1 LETGKTQFRI
11 GDVRFDAGSG
21 ILSGANSTCRLE
33 PKAGDVLAL
42 LCAAQGSVVS
52 RERLL
57 DECWQGN
64 TGSDEGLTQAVAQIR
79 RALETVGASRDIL
92 STHPKRGY
100 SVSPAGNSHAS
111 REMRAPRMPAWLP
124 LGVLA
129 AAIVM
134 LLIIAPHWPRH
145 VIRHALGWGPHQH
158 RGKAH

>member
-11 GDVRFDAGSG
+11 GDVRFDASSG
-21 ILSGANSTCRLE
+21 ILSSANSTSRLE

-57 DECWQGN
+57 DECWQGDA
-64 TGSDEGLTQAVAQIR
+64 GSDEGLTQAVAQIR

-111 REMRAPRMPAWLP
+111 GRRRAPRMRAWLP
-124 LGVLA
+124 LGLLA
-129 AAIVM
+129 AAIIM
-134 LLIIAPHWPRH
+134 ILIVAPHWPRH

-158 RGKAH
+158 HGKVH